1 MICGILALFVAS
13 YLPVAQA
20 VSDDDDEDGLFGFAF
35 GHDFIFNEQQD
46 AAITKALAFCQDTV
60 FLRSLLG
67 LPRFSSRNVFPKV
80 SIP

>member
-13 YLPVAQA
+13 HLPVAQA

-46 AAITKALAFCQDTV
+46 AAITKALAFCQDTFSG
-60 FLRSLLG
+60 FLASLAG
-67 LPRFSSRNVFPKV
+67 MFSLKYQFLKK
-80 SIP
+80 